1 MTAICICSVV
11 IVLAFNR
18 SGWVALWLLGMLQLT
33 CCVYQDGNESS
44 DGGGSIS
51 DLLPAYFQIV
61 ELSSLL
67 GVGRDVIDYAMQ
79 LFRGCLLAPV
89 PPKLSVEALAT
100 AALMQAIQD
109 EQEQHTLQVEN
120 TPLDHLLVPRLHDMV
135 SKTFMHL
142 EQSL

>member
-11 IVLAFNR
+11 IVLACNR

-33 CCVYQDGNESS
+33 CCVYQDGSEPS
-44 DGGGSIS
+44 DGVGSIS

-120 TPLDHLLVPRLHDMV
+120 TSLDHLLVTLLHDMV
-135 SKTFMHL
+135 SETFMHL

>member
-1 MTAICICSVV
+1 
-11 IVLAFNR
+11 
-18 SGWVALWLLGMLQLT
+18 MLHLT
-33 CCVYQDGNESS
+33 CCVYQDGNEPS

-67 GVGRDVIDYAMQ
+67 GVGRDAIDYAMQ
-79 LFRGCLLAPV
+79 LFRGCLLAIV

-100 AALMQAIQD
+100 AALTQAIQD

-120 TPLDHLLVPRLHDMV
+120 TLLDHLIVRLLDDMV
-135 SKTFMHL
+135 SETFMHL

>member
-18 SGWVALWLLGMLQLT
+18 SGWVALWMLGMLQLT
-33 CCVYQDGNESS
+33 CCVYQDGNELS

-79 LFRGCLLAPV
+79 LFRGCLLVTV

-100 AALMQAIQD
+100 AALTQAIQD

-120 TPLDHLLVPRLHDMV
+120 TPLITYYSH
-135 SKTFMHL
+135 F
-142 EQSL
+142 